1 MLVGAHAGQYGKKTS
16 FDLYN
21 FKTGEV
27 THVKNFRN
35 IAYAKGVLMKN
46 GVVLVV
52 GGICPDNFEDAR
64 IFPKKGILFN
74 PATNVFKFT
83 MGRMMKGR
91 QGHAICVL
99 SDGKV
104 FITGGQRRG
113 RTLKS
118 TEMYDPSSDSF
129 ERGPEMFVDVRDHT
143 ATLLQ
148 NGDVLI
154 CGGRMTLN
162 YIGYITTNFAQIYN
176 HKTGKMTISS
186 KEMNV
191 GRYYHQASLLSDG
204 KVLISGG
211 SR

>member
-1 MLVGAHAGQYGKKTS
+1 
-16 FDLYN
+16 
-21 FKTGEV
+21 
-27 THVKNFRN
+27 
-35 IAYAKGVLMKN
+35 
-46 GVVLVV
+46 
-52 GGICPDNFEDAR
+52 
-64 IFPKKGILFN
+64 
-74 PATNVFKFT
+74 
-83 MGRMMKGR
+83 
-91 QGHAICVL
+91 
-99 SDGKV
+99 
-104 FITGGQRRG
+104 
-113 RTLKS
+113 
-118 TEMYDPSSDSF
+118 
-129 ERGPEMFVDVRDHT
+129 MFVDVRDHT

-211 SR
+211 YR